1 MEVRRTY
8 SAGAKS
14 SKQIWIAVAALLAV
28 VALGVAAAFLAKG
41 LSAGA
46 PASNRT
52 VSTGVMAPDAQ
63 DRNAK
68 FTQLHSGPILI
79 DRNAEQSTS
88 ASSGAP
94 AGHHI
99 RFRSDSL
106 QP

>member
-14 SKQIWIAVAALLAV
+14 SKRIWITVAALLAV

-41 LSAGA
+41 LTAGA

-52 VSTGVMAPDAQ
+52 VSTGVTA
-63 DRNAK
+63 
-68 FTQLHSGPILI
+68 TQLHSGPILI
-79 DRNAEQSTS
+79 DRNAEQSVD

-94 AGHHI
+94 AGQHI
-99 RFRSDSL
+99 RFRPGSL

>member
-14 SKQIWIAVAALLAV
+14 SKQIWMAVAALVAV

-41 LSAGA
+41 LSAGV
-46 PASNRT
+46 PASTRT
-52 VSTGVMAPDAQ
+52 VTTGVMAPDAQ

-79 DRNAEQSTS
+79 DRNAEQS
-88 ASSGAP
+88 AVAAGAP
-94 AGHHI
+94 AGQHARI
-99 RFRSDSL
+99 RPGSL